1 VLQVLV
7 DNRNGNVWD
16 LPVSSIN
23 YRTVRI
29 GKASSVDFTFLS
41 GGIYESTNFQI
52 NNGDIVRVTLDAIPV
67 FYGYVFKIDGGRDE
81 AVKITAYDQTR
92 YLMGSDTYVFKNT
105 TATNVLKKL
114 ANDSGLKVSSELAD
128 TSYAIP
134 KIVADGEKLFDII
147 VNALADT
154 TRSTGKSYVFFDN
167 LGELTIKQ
175 IEDLAI
181 DLSLGDQSLVYDYS
195 TSRSIDSDTYNRIKL
210 VQDIKNKK
218 GKVTGRDVYI
228 AQDSNNID
236 KWGRLQYYQKLDD
249 GLNTAQI
256 NEVLTALSQLK
267 NRETRTFSISA
278 LGDIRVRAGCKLSVN
293 IEEAGVYEYYLVDE
307 CEHKFDGEEHTMSL
321 SLKVYG

>member
-1 VLQVLV
+1 MLQVLV

-16 LPVSSIN
+16 LPVSSMS
-23 YRTVRI
+23 YKTARI

-52 NNGDIVRVTLDAIPV
+52 NSGDIVRVTLDDIPV

-81 AVKITAYDQTR
+81 SVKIAAYDQTR

-105 TATNVLKKL
+105 TATNVLKKI
-114 ANDSGLKVSSELAD
+114 ANDSGLKIASDIVD

-134 KIVADGEKLFDII
+134 KIVADGDKLFDII
-147 VNALADT
+147 VNAIADT
-154 TRSTGKSYVFFDN
+154 TRATGKLYIFFDN
-167 LGELTIKQ
+167 FGELTIKRN
-175 IEDLAI
+175 EDLTI

-195 TSRSIDSDTYNRIKL
+195 MSRSIDSDTYNRIKL
-210 VQDIKNKK
+210 VQDKKNKD

-249 GLNTAQI
+249 GLNAAQI

-278 LGDIRVRAGCKLSVN
+278 LGDIRVRAGSKLSVN
-293 IEEAGVYEYYLVDE
+293 IEEVGVNEYYLVDE

-321 SLKVYG
+321 TLKVFG

>member
-1 VLQVLV
+1 MLRVLV
-7 DNRNGNVWD
+7 DNKNGNVWD
-16 LPVSSIN
+16 MPVISIS
-23 YRTVRI
+23 YKTIRI
-29 GKASSVDFTFLS
+29 GKASSVDFTFLN

-52 NNGDIVRVTLDAIPV
+52 NNGDIVRVTLDDIPV

-81 AVKITAYDQTR
+81 AVKVTAYDQTR

-105 TATNVLKKL
+105 TATNVLKKI
-114 ANDSGLKVSSELAD
+114 ASDSGLKIASDIAD

-134 KIVADGEKLFDII
+134 KIVADGDKLFDII
-147 VNALADT
+147 VNAIADT
-154 TRSTGKSYVFFDN
+154 TRATGKSYVFFDN
-167 LGELTIKQ
+167 FGELTLQKN
-175 IEDLAI
+175 EDLTI

-210 VQDIKNKK
+210 VQDKKNKD

-267 NRETRTFSISA
+267 NRETRTFTISA
-278 LGDIRVRAGCKLSVN
+278 LGDIRVRAGCKLSIN
-293 IEEAGVYEYYLVDE
+293 IEEAGINEYYLVDE
-307 CEHKFDGEEHTMSL
+307 CEHKFDGEEHTMSVTL
-321 SLKVYG
+321 RVYG